1 MLVRQAQ
8 EVFFEPR
15 LEKAPRRNDGYVS
28 FELDPLLED
37 PGSSMPHGGT
47 LSAYIALGK
56 KWSAGHQNRMIKVP
70 ATPAGLGALEELC
83 AAGVTLNVTLIFT
96 PRQYAIRPLRN
107 WRGTAVRLGNERC
120 HTPKTPPLPWGEGGG
135 EGVRTIGVAMSRLI
149 ESAHPLT
156 LVPLPMGEG
165 TGCDLNVLFSSALPR
180 DGAVM
185 LLSQRCSNRG
195 VAKAVV
201 PESPSLPAQK
211 SRGHERASAH
221 ASWAPSPEDRA
232 PAPNQPAVV

>member
-1 MLVRQAQ
+1 MGVQSRSYEDRRLRMATAG
-8 EVFFEPR
+8 PR
-15 LEKAPRRNDGYVS
+15 DDGVS
-28 FELDPLLED
+28 
-37 PGSSMPHGGT
+37 PHGKQPPSPGT
-47 LSAYIALGK
+47 TSAKAYDRLGNLSEDVARYVGRSLSHG
-56 KWSAGHQNRMIKVP
+56 
-70 ATPAGLGALEELC
+70 
-83 AAGVTLNVTLIFT
+83 
-96 PRQYAIRPLRN
+96 RPLRN